1 MNLVSKYNTMTF
13 NNIYKQYT
21 PFKNDYIASGMC
33 VDGFKV
39 HYGEEKETVNGVTTY
54 YPDNLQILFILLY
67 ARYGNTPISNADV
80 NQFKFKMWSIIF
92 EFGPTWQKELEIQK
106 RLRELTEDELV
117 IGAKTIYNKAFHDAT
132 APSTN
137 TLDEIE
143 FINEQNTSNYKKSK
157 MGAYADLMTLIKS
170 DVTNSFLAKF
180 RILFK
185 TIISFEFGPRIES
198 DIEEEDLL

>member
-1 MNLVSKYNTMTF
+1 
-13 NNIYKQYT
+13 
-21 PFKNDYIASGMC
+21 
-33 VDGFKV
+33 
-39 HYGEEKETVNGVTTY
+39 
-54 YPDNLQILFILLY
+54 
-67 ARYGNTPISNADV
+67 
-80 NQFKFKMWSIIF
+80 MWSIIF
-92 EFGPTWQKELEIQK
+92 EYGPTWQKELEIQK

-117 IGAKTIYNKAFHDAT
+117 VGAKTIYNKAYHDAT
-132 APSTN
+132 APATS

-198 DIEEEDLL
+198 DIEEDDLL